1 MVWESCS
8 LRGFVVNER
17 IVNVD
22 VDLVVDSGCCC
33 CCFLSMGHVS
43 KYDMT
48 KRAHQLQW
56 QCNP

>member
-1 MVWESCS
+1 MVWERCS

-22 VDLVVDSGCCC
+22 VVDDDDVCCC
-33 CCFLSMGHVS
+33 CCCSLSMGHVS